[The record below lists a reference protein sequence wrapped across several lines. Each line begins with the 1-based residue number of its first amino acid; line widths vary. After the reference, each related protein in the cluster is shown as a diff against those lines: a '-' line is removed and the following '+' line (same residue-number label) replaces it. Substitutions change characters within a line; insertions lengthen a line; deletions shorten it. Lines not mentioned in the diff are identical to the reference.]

1 MMTRI
6 PVRVVKTAHVL
17 AKTGGKNNVV
27 SANAAESAVG
37 TATADHSVGK
47 LRSSD
52 GLVPAYN
59 PKERLLQFVNRY
71 APKDDVTKPM
81 SLM

>member
-1 MMTRI
+1 MSRI
-6 PVRVVKTAHVL
+6 QVKVVKTAHAL
-17 AKTGGKNNVV
+17 SKAGGAHTV
-27 SANAAESAVG
+27 SGATARESALGAAAAES
-37 TATADHSVGK
+37 SVGK

-52 GLVPAYN
+52 GFVPAYN

-71 APKDDVTKPM
+71 APKDDVTKPL